1 MSPQSKNS
9 DLHGSAPDTS
19 SVALLLMDVINDFEY
34 EDGDRLL
41 SCAKPLAPRLK
52 KLKSRAKEAGIPV
65 IYVNDNF
72 GRWQSDLQKLV
83 EHCLE
88 PSSRGRSFVELLKPD
103 EDDYFVLKSKH
114 SGFYGTTLALLLRY
128 LEARTLVIAGLTGD
142 MCVLFTAQDAF
153 LRDFELVIPEDCVV
167 SCEQDDNRYAL
178 AHMRRVMKAVTTPS
192 DDLDLA
198 ALRHSGGGPS
208 KSRG

>member
-1 MSPQSKNS
+1 MSPQVKNS

-19 SVALLLMDVINDFEY
+19 SVALLLMDVINDFAY
-34 EDGDRLL
+34 EDGERLFA
-41 SCAKPLAPRLK
+41 CAKPLAPRLK
-52 KLKSRAKEAGIPV
+52 KLKSRAKAAGIPV
-65 IYVNDNF
+65 VYVNDNF

-88 PSSRGRSFVELLKPD
+88 PGSRGRSFVEELKPD
-103 EDDYFVLKSKH
+103 DDDYFVLKPKH
-114 SGFYGTTLALLLRY
+114 SGFFGTTLALLLRY

-167 SCEQDDNRYAL
+167 SCEQDDNRHAL

-192 DDLDLA
+192 DDLDFA
-198 ALRHSGGGPS
+198 ALRRRASSPG
-208 KSRG
+208 KA